1 MKFPIERSHFPEMKR
16 MLLIVAVLIIL
27 IAGVVSLRFYLKTT
41 SRMVTI
47 RNKQEAYLY
56 IRTGSGF
63 DAVVDSLTSH
73 QYLKSPEN
81 FTWLARRKHLPEHI
95 IPGRYLLKNGMRNN
109 ALVSLL
115 LSGRQE
121 PVRVVVHNVRTP
133 AELAGKLSKKLEPDS
148 VTWLKS
154 FNDPDLLRSFGV
166 APPTLFEMF
175 IPNTY
180 EFYWNTTTAHFLE
193 KIHTES
199 GAFWTNQRRHAA
211 DSLHLTPGEVIALAS
226 IVDKETNKED
236 EMPSIA
242 GVYLNRL
249 KKNMLLQAD
258 PTVIFA
264 WQDFSIRRVLKKH
277 TELRSPYNTYISPGL
292 PPGPI
297 CLPSIPSIEA
307 VLHAKKHD
315 YLYFCAKDDL
325 SGYHNFAATIE
336 EHQRNAKKFQ
346 KALNRLNIK

>member
-1 MKFPIERSHFPEMKR
+1 
-16 MLLIVAVLIIL
+16 
-27 IAGVVSLRFYLKTT
+27 
-41 SRMVTI
+41 
-47 RNKQEAYLY
+47 
-56 IRTGSGF
+56 
-63 DAVVDSLTSH
+63 
-73 QYLKSPEN
+73 
-81 FTWLARRKHLPEHI
+81 
-95 IPGRYLLKNGMRNN
+95 
-109 ALVSLL
+109 
-115 LSGRQE
+115 
-121 PVRVVVHNVRTP
+121 
-133 AELAGKLSKKLEPDS
+133 
-148 VTWLKS
+148 
-154 FNDPDLLRSFGV
+154 
-166 APPTLFEMF
+166 MF

-199 GAFWTNQRRHAA
+199 GAFWTNQRRHEA

-277 TELRSPYNTYISPGL
+277 TELQSPYNTYISPGL

-325 SGYHNFAATIE
+325 SGSHNFAATIE